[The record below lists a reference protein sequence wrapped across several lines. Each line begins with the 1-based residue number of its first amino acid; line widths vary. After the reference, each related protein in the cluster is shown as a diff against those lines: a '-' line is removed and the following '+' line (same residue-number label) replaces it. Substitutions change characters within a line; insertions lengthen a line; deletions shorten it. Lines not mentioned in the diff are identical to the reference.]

1 METTKV
7 KLTQEQQ
14 KKLDD
19 IISELFTGRDEGC
32 HSTEAEIEIDGVIY
46 WVELEYDYDVW
57 SLNNGTWDYP
67 CDYDSSLDYRINA
80 FYYFDEETD
89 QRVDVETGREDWY
102 RIY

>member
-7 KLTQEQQ
+7 KLTQVQQ

-19 IISELFTGRDEGC
+19 IISELFTGRDGC
-32 HSTEAEIEIDGVIY
+32 HLEDTEIEIDSVIY
-46 WVELEYDYDVW
+46 WVELEYDYVCW

-89 QRVDVETGREDWY
+89 QRVDVVTGREDWY
-102 RIY
+102 KIY

>member
-7 KLTQEQQ
+7 LTQEQQ

-32 HSTEAEIEIDGVIY
+32 FLVDTEIEIDSVIY

-80 FYYFDEETD
+80 CYYFDEETD
-89 QRVDVETGREDWY
+89 QRVDVATGREDWHK
-102 RIY
+102 IY